1 MTTNTILIT
10 CPKGLPPYLKREIE
24 GLGFPVVSETAAGI
38 ETSGT
43 LADTMLLN
51 LRLRTAHRVLYLLAG
66 FEAKDA
72 DALYAKVSALPWEQY
87 LSEQEYLTVHSS
99 VSNPTIDNPLFAN
112 VKCKDAIVDRLRKVT
127 GTRPD
132 SGSDMTGA
140 VVFLYWKGDA
150 CSVYLDTSGE
160 PLARRDYRKLPM
172 KAPMQ
177 ETLAAAV
184 VLETGW
190 TGEGNFV
197 NPMCGSGTLAI
208 EAAMIALKRAPGSL
222 RSNYG
227 FMHLKGFDRNTWDE
241 LRARVRTEAEK
252 AIDGKIIATDIN
264 PAAVNAARK
273 NAMTAGVDHLIEFGV
288 GDFRTTEVPDGGG
301 IVIFNPEYGERL
313 GEVKELEST
322 NKAIGDF
329 LKQKCKGY
337 TGYIFTGNTDLAKKV
352 GLKASQRTV
361 FYNAK
366 IECRLLKYELY
377 EGSRQKPKTRTEA

>member
-1 MTTNTILIT
+1 MTTKTILIT
-10 CPKGLPPYLKREIE
+10 CPKGLPPYLKQEIE

-72 DALYAKVSALPWEQY
+72 DALYANVLAMPWEHY
-87 LSEQEYLTVHSS
+87 VSEQEYLTVHSS

-132 SGSDMTGA
+132 SGADMTGA

-150 CSVYLDTSGE
+150 CSIYLDTSGE

-208 EAAMIALKRAPGSL
+208 EAALIALNRAPGSL

-227 FMHLKGFDRNTWDE
+227 FMHLKGFDRGQWDT
-241 LRARVRTEAEK
+241 LRAGIRNEAK
-252 AIDGKIIATDIN
+252 KSISGKIIASDIN

-273 NAMTAGVDHLIEFGV
+273 NAMTAGVDHLIEFSV
-288 GDFRTTEVPDGGG
+288 GDFRTTLVPDGGG
-301 IVIFNPEYGERL
+301 VVIFNPEYGERL
-313 GEVKELEST
+313 GEVKELEGIY
-322 NKAIGDF
+322 KAMGDF

-337 TGYIFTGNTDLAKKV
+337 TGYIFTGNPDLAKKV
-352 GLKASQRTV
+352 GLKASRRTV
-361 FYNAK
+361 FHNAR

-377 EGSRQKPKTRTEA
+377 EGSRQKPKIHAEI

>member
-1 MTTNTILIT
+1 MTTNAILIT
-10 CPKGLPPYLKREIE
+10 CPKGLPPYLKQEVE
-24 GLGFPVVSETAAGI
+24 GLGFPVVAETAAGI

-72 DALYAKVSALPWEQY
+72 DALYAKVLAMPWEHY

-127 GTRPD
+127 GARPN
-132 SGSDMTGA
+132 SGPEMTGA

-150 CSVYLDTSGE
+150 CSIYLDTSGE

-190 TGEGNFV
+190 TGDGNFV

-208 EAAMIALKRAPGSL
+208 EAALIALNRAPGSL

-227 FMHLKGFDRNTWDE
+227 FMHLKGFDRKQWDE
-241 LRARVRTEAEK
+241 LRARARTESRKTIA
-252 AIDGKIIATDIN
+252 GKIVATDMN

-288 GDFRTTEVPDGGG
+288 CDFRATAVPDGGG

-313 GEVKELEST
+313 GEVKELEGT
-322 NKAIGDF
+322 YKAMGDF

-337 TGYIFTGNTDLAKKV
+337 TGYIFTGNPDLAKKI
-352 GLKASQRTV
+352 GLKASRRSV
-361 FYNAK
+361 FHNAR
-366 IECRLLKYELY
+366 IECRLFRYELY
-377 EGSRQKPKTRTEA
+377 EGSRQKPKVHGEG

>member
-10 CPKGLPPYLKREIE
+10 CPKGLPPYLKQEIE
-24 GLGFPVVSETAAGI
+24 GLGFPVVSETTAGI

-72 DALYAKVSALPWEQY
+72 DALYAKVLAMPWEQY

-112 VKCKDAIVDRLRKVT
+112 VKCKDAIVDRIRKVT
-127 GTRPD
+127 GARPD
-132 SGSDMTGA
+132 SGSEMTGA

-150 CSVYLDTSGE
+150 CSIYLDTSGE

-184 VLETGW
+184 ALETGW

-208 EAAMIALKRAPGSL
+208 EAALIALNRAPGSL

-227 FMHLKGFDRNTWDE
+227 FMHLKEFDREQWDT
-241 LRARVRTEAEK
+241 LRARIRNEARK
-252 AIDGKIIATDIN
+252 SISGKIIASDIN

-273 NAMTAGVDHLIEFGV
+273 NAMTAGVDHLIEFSV
-288 GDFRTTEVPDGGG
+288 GDFRTTRVPDGGG
-301 IVIFNPEYGERL
+301 VVIFNPEYGERL
-313 GEVKELEST
+313 GEVKELEGT
-322 NKAIGDF
+322 YEAMGDF

-337 TGYIFTGNTDLAKKV
+337 TGYIFTGNPDLAKKV
-352 GLKASQRTV
+352 GLKASRRTV
-361 FYNAK
+361 FYNAR
-366 IECRLLKYELY
+366 IECRLLRYELY
-377 EGSRQKPKTRTEA
+377 EGSRQKPKIHTEI